1 MVTSIRYDSSRQM
14 KPRVGSSIRIHQI
27 FYWLTTFIFVFSLF
41 GFVFDPHFKP
51 LGLLINIAVFTAW
64 FAGCSLI
71 SRRWS
76 EHGAG
81 VFLLGGLLQILLV
94 IYQQSAV
101 WESYSLG
108 GVIYGICAMPLL
120 YAIGIVW
127 GVYGVV
133 INLFISGLMIPVA
146 FGHGLGAGMTVVFSN
161 LLGITMGFLFFQVFQ
176 QSSSARKELER
187 NATTDA
193 LTQIGNRR
201 ALEQD
206 FERYQ
211 AIGRRKGMQLV
222 LSSWDVDGLKR
233 VNDERG
239 HRAGDQYLMQFV
251 RALQKATRK
260 GDSLYRTGG
269 DEFVGLHL
277 GLLAGTPIVERVRS
291 EFSNVS
297 VGFSIL
303 TQESLDR
310 ALFDADAQMYA
321 EKRVRKSKTSRNT
334 GEYYVISKDQQ
345 ARANEDW
352 MVRSTGIDINVHSSG
367 IDISVRKTGEI
378 PVNITKSPDVTRLT
392 LEHDGDVSKTLEL
405 DPRDIR
411 HTVDKPN

>member
-1 MVTSIRYDSSRQM
+1 M

-345 ARANEDW
+345 ARVNEDW

-411 HTVDKPN
+411 QSVDKPN

>member
-1 MVTSIRYDSSRQM
+1 M

-27 FYWLTTFIFVFSLF
+27 FYWLTTFIFLFSLF

-411 HTVDKPN
+411 QSVDKPN